1 MHRLLFVYGTLKQGH
16 PRCKHLSGQRYLG
29 TARTSQSYS
38 MYKVSNSFPGL
49 VEAFTSHPA
58 QRIYGEMYEVD
69 GDCLDILDDIEG
81 VSEGMY
87 KRMDIMVEDMN
98 LSNLPIFSDT
108 FFKSTETRQNATYIR
123 ATCPNSRTVAS
134 YGLWIKHGNH
144 HIGNCLFVPA
154 GFFHHVSGNI

>member
-98 LSNLPIFSDT
+98 LSNLPIFSD
-108 FFKSTETRQNATYIR
+108 N
-123 ATCPNSRTVAS
+123 VL
-134 YGLWIKHGNH
+134 LWIDFIFWFSSTNLDIARYMMEKTSRDKQTITDMMISMFN
-144 HIGNCLFVPA
+144 P
-154 GFFHHVSGNI
+154 

>member
-58 QRIYGEMYEVD
+58 QRIYWEMYEVD

-108 FFKSTETRQNATYIR
+108 FLQVHRNTAECYIYQGDVSEFK
-123 ATCPNSRTVAS
+123 
-134 YGLWIKHGNH
+134 
-144 HIGNCLFVPA
+144 NC
-154 GFFHHVSGNI
+154 GFIWLMD